1 MQLAESS
8 GPQVVN
14 SDLSTSPVCV
24 ANEFED
30 MNNMEM
36 QARSKTVNIDSSVD
50 GQNRGELEAFAANS
64 HDQIPAEHQNLASY
78 TGCSCE
84 WLQQTNT
91 DFICECQQ
99 LQELEVQR
107 QVFDVE

>member
-1 MQLAESS
+1 MVKIA
-8 GPQVVN
+8 
-14 SDLSTSPVCV
+14 
-24 ANEFED
+24 
-30 MNNMEM
+30 
-36 QARSKTVNIDSSVD
+36 
-50 GQNRGELEAFAANS
+50 RGELEAFAANS